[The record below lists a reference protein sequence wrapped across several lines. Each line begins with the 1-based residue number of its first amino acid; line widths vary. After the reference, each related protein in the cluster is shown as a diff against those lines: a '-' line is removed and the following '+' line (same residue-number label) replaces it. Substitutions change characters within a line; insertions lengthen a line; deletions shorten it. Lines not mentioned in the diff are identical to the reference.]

1 MDADWIHVVEW
12 FERELWIHRNWYKSL
27 EQYWI

>member
-1 MDADWIHVVEW
+1 MTDDWSFVVAI
-12 FERELWIHRNWYKSL
+12 FERELWIHRNWYKRL